1 MDIFDDARDDVD
13 DPVEPEHRV
22 DQIGGN
28 SPVHQPQEALQAQNA
43 APIDDEPVHN
53 EQHARQ
59 NRCDPQRNRSRS
71 RSRSPA
77 HNPHENSKYSV
88 M

>member
-13 DPVEPEHRV
+13 DAVEAEHPVE
-22 DQIGGN
+22 QIAGN
-28 SPVHQPQEALQAQNA
+28 SPLHQPQEALEAQNA
-43 APIDDEPVHN
+43 PPIQDQPVHN
-53 EQHARQ
+53 EQHPRQ
-59 NRCDPQRNRSRS
+59 NKREPQRNRSRS

-77 HNPHENSKYSV
+77 HNPHENSKYSD